1 MRTQILQYVSH
12 LKTSQFIGNVTKL
25 LTGEVFAQAVGF
37 CSMPLLTRL
46 YSPEAF
52 GVMGL
57 FIAISEVG
65 GRMST
70 LRYDVALVLPKED
83 REAWSLLRFSA
94 TGCLLFSLV
103 LLAVA
108 YPFRED
114 ISHAFGS
121 ELLMLYFPLIALM
134 IVVLGWQSLAVYWS
148 LRDKQFKSLAK
159 TSAGSSLLGH
169 GCKVLA
175 GFMGCGAS
183 GLLLGSVA
191 QRIFHLLILRFV
203 VTPSHMWKWDS
214 KKGEGLRQALVHR
227 EFPKY
232 RMPQDTFN
240 SLTRQLPNILLAS
253 LFSPTAAGFYILAT
267 RVLDLP
273 FAMLQDVVRRVFY
286 VQAVDTHRAG
296 NSLFRLCLRMT
307 VLIAV
312 VMLPLVLI
320 VFFWGSFLFQLVFG
334 QEWATTGS
342 YAKWV
347 MLAILFSFSNVPSS
361 VVIPVIGMNRFYLI
375 FEGISMVF
383 RLSVLVFAAMSWT
396 VGTTVAAIAI
406 ASSVSSSCLIGIVLS
421 RLWKMDAL
429 KVQSV

>member
-1 MRTQILQYVSH
+1 
-12 LKTSQFIGNVTKL
+12 
-25 LTGEVFAQAVGF
+25 
-37 CSMPLLTRL
+37 
-46 YSPEAF
+46 
-52 GVMGL
+52 
-57 FIAISEVG
+57 
-65 GRMST
+65 
-70 LRYDVALVLPKED
+70 
-83 REAWSLLRFSA
+83 
-94 TGCLLFSLV
+94 
-103 LLAVA
+103 
-108 YPFRED
+108 
-114 ISHAFGS
+114 
-121 ELLMLYFPLIALM
+121 
-134 IVVLGWQSLAVYWS
+134 
-148 LRDKQFKSLAK
+148 
-159 TSAGSSLLGH
+159 
-169 GCKVLA
+169 
-175 GFMGCGAS
+175 
-183 GLLLGSVA
+183 
-191 QRIFHLLILRFV
+191 
-203 VTPSHMWKWDS
+203 MWKWDS